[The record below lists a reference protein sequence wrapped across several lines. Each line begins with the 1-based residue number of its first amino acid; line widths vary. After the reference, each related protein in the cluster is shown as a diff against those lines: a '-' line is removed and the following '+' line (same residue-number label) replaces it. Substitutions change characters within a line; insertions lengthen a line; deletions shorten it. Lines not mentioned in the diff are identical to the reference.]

1 MKRNIIKTINI
12 ALLLVG
18 AITGSSCS
26 DLLDQKPQGEWN
38 VNDQKGS
45 FEGQVF
51 AIYGLM
57 RDFSV
62 TSGTPALAIHNFRS
76 EDAEKGSAK
85 GDGEVNAKMYDDFE
99 YSATNGLIASYW
111 TGNYNIIHKSNTLL
125 SDIKTEEEKGELS
138 VDNKRSKAEAM
149 FFRSFAYFNLV
160 RAFGEVPLITF
171 KLDQA
176 EDANVPKSKVEDI
189 YALIDSDLDFAAENL
204 PTQWG
209 QIYIGRLTS
218 GAANALHARAHMTRN
233 DWANTHKYASAVI
246 NSGMYNLN
254 TPFDVI
260 FREKGENSSE
270 SVFEIQCTATASQ
283 PDDDKIGSK
292 FALVQ
297 GVRGAGQFDLGWGWH
312 TPTDI
317 LASAFEKND
326 PRKDET
332 LLYFAKTAAEAATM
346 KPNKP
351 YGEVPIAQTDVVN
364 NYYNKKAYTDPALR
378 AKYTRYGA
386 WFNIRIIRYSDVLLM
401 AAEAAN
407 ELGNVSQA
415 SGLIEQVRARAR
427 GNNPNVLPLIN
438 TTDQSLMREHIRHE
452 RRIELAMEWD
462 RFYDLVRWGI
472 AKEVLHAAGKVNYQ
486 DKHAYLPIPQSQIDN
501 SEGILVQNP
510 NY

>member
-1 MKRNIIKTINI
+1 MKRSINKIFNI
-12 ALLLVG
+12 ALLSLA
-18 AITGSSCS
+18 AIASTSCS

-62 TSGTPALAIHNFRS
+62 TSGTPAFAIHNFRS
-76 EDAEKGSAK
+76 EDAEKGSTK
-85 GDGEVNAKMYDDFE
+85 GDGEINAKMYDDFE
-99 YSATNGLIASYW
+99 YSATNSLIADYW

-125 SDIKTEEEKGELS
+125 ADIKVEEEKGELS
-138 VDNKRSKAEAM
+138 ADNKRNKAEAM

-176 EDANVPKSKVEDI
+176 EDANIAKSSIEDI
-189 YALIDSDLDFAAENL
+189 YTLIDSDLDYAGENL

-209 QIYIGRLTS
+209 HIYIGRLTA
-218 GAANALHARAHMTRN
+218 GAANALHARAYMTRN
-233 DWANTHKYASAVI
+233 DWANTYKYASAVI

-254 TPFDVI
+254 TPFNVI

-270 SVFEIQCTATASQ
+270 SVFEIQCTATDAQ
-283 PDDDKIGSK
+283 PDDDRIGSK

-297 GVRGAGQFDLGWGWH
+297 GVRGAGQFDLGWGWN
-312 TPTDI
+312 TPTEI

-332 LLYFAKTAAEAATM
+332 LLYFARSAAEAATM
-346 KPNKP
+346 KPNQP
-351 YGEVPIAQTDVVN
+351 YGEVPIAQSDVVN
-364 NYYNKKAYTDPALR
+364 SYYNKKAYTDPALR

-386 WFNIRIIRYSDVLLM
+386 WFNVRIIRYSDVLLM

-407 ELGNVSQA
+407 EMGNVNEA
-415 SGLIEQVRARAR
+415 STLLEQVRARAR
-427 GNNPNVLPLIN
+427 GGNADVLPRRN
-438 TTDQSLMREHIRHE
+438 TADQSLMRDYIRHE
-452 RRIELAMEWD
+452 RRIELAMEGD

-472 AKEVLHAAGKVNYQ
+472 AKDVLHAAGKVNYQ
-486 DKHAYLPIPQSQIDN
+486 AKNALLPIPQAQIDN
-501 SEGILVQNP
+501 SGGVLIQNP